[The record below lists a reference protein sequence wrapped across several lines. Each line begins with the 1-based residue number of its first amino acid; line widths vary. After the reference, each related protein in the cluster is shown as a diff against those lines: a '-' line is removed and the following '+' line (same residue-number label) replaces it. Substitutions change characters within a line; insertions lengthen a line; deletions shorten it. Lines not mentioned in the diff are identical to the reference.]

1 MVVGVAR
8 GRLAATF
15 VREASTVTFLAEVV
29 ERRLLVRLLSLRLRA
44 ALGKVSELWLRL
56 LAGRG
61 ADSNDVAAQW
71 VVLLVLEEPP
81 SLLAAS
87 RGDLDS

>member
-1 MVVGVAR
+1 M
-8 GRLAATF
+8 
-15 VREASTVTFLAEVV
+15 
-29 ERRLLVRLLSLRLRA
+29 
-44 ALGKVSELWLRL
+44 SELWLRL